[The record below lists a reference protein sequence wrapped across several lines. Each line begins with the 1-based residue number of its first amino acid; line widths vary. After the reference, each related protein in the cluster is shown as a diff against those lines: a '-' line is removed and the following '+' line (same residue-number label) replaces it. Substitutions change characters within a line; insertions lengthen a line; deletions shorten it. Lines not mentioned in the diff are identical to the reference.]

1 MVRYLLPALL
11 LVLLGTTAVAQ
22 DGGPGPGAEFI
33 TKNSEGRE
41 FWLCFMK
48 NFRTQT
54 DNRQNRPA
62 ALKLQLF
69 ITSSYDARVKIEI
82 EEIGYENTVD
92 VRANTVVN
100 VQVPARAQLRAVET
114 AERLAVHVTA
124 DTTIAVYGLNSRY
137 QTTDTFMGLPVS
149 VLGTTYRVVGYT
161 KLASDL
167 LSEFSIVATEDDT
180 EVEILPTA
188 ITSTG
193 RPPNR
198 PFKVKLRKGDVYTV
212 GARWQSIGP
221 CDLTGSLITA
231 NKKISVFSG
240 HQCAYVPPKVEACN
254 HLIEQ
259 LPPVTAWGKHYYL
272 GMLKERSKYTFRV
285 VASEARTRVFK
296 NSKLVAVLNAG
307 EYHEELNVREH
318 IQVTADKPVMVA
330 QFAQGFKNGDSVG
343 DPMMILVSPTQQF
356 LRVYRFATPINGD
369 WHHYINVVAQ
379 TETIDQ
385 VRLNGRR
392 IDPRLFEPLGQSR
405 YSIAQVPIPYGTHV
419 IRSETAFGLYSYG
432 FGYDRDAY
440 DAYGNMAGQSFF
452 ELSTLIDSLP
462 PMADGG
468 STRDNY
474 SVIFRDDRPM
484 DQGLDKI
491 EVVAAT
497 ALEAAPFQLEPGTP
511 QASVTIRP
519 TVSGSGGRIVFKA
532 TDVAGN
538 SSFFTVCY
546 VFDSRSERY
555 VYQLNEGRGIECVSE
570 DGWMV
575 GAYAMLNHTRL
586 DADFVT
592 SGNLEGQ
599 GPFEQGE
606 GFAGGFGV
614 LAGRR
619 FAPDIIVN
627 GRLSVSGLGGTLLSA
642 DTTVGTVFD
651 SAAGAQVPYQEGTEL
666 AIDALYLKL
675 GGTVQWFPLRYFY
688 LTAGANLSFALGSAV
703 TTNRVILR
711 PNHFTYA
718 DGTQSKPEGT
728 ESLESLST
736 FGFELLGGLGFS
748 YPVSY
753 RGSVFLESLYT
764 TRLNSVVSDAT
775 FNTDAIGVNVGF
787 IWRF

>member
-1 MVRYLLPALL
+1 MGRLGTIVLVAALL
-11 LVLLGTTAVAQ
+11 LCSVLPVAAQ
-22 DGGPGPGAEFI
+22 GPTDDPSAEYI

-48 NFRTQT
+48 NFRTQSQS
-54 DNRQNRPA
+54 RQNRPA

-180 EVEILPTA
+180 EIEILPTA

-231 NKKISVFSG
+231 NKKIAVFSG

-285 VASEARTRVFK
+285 IASEARTRVFK

-307 EYHEELNVREH
+307 EFHEELNVRDH
-318 IQVTADKPVMVA
+318 IQVTADKPVLVA

-379 TETIDQ
+379 TETIDEL
-385 VRLNGRR
+385 RLNGRR
-392 IDPRLFEPLGQSR
+392 IDPRLFERLGESR

-419 IRSETAFGLYSYG
+419 IRS
-432 FGYDRDAY
+432 
-440 DAYGNMAGQSFF
+440 Q
-452 ELSTLIDSLP
+452 
-462 PMADGG
+462 
-468 STRDNY
+468 
-474 SVIFRDDRPM
+474 
-484 DQGLDKI
+484 
-491 EVVAAT
+491 T
-497 ALEAAPFQLEPGTP
+497 ALRL
-511 QASVTIRP
+511 VLIR
-519 TVSGSGGRIVFKA
+519 F
-532 TDVAGN
+532 
-538 SSFFTVCY
+538 
-546 VFDSRSERY
+546 
-555 VYQLNEGRGIECVSE
+555 
-570 DGWMV
+570 
-575 GAYAMLNHTRL
+575 
-586 DADFVT
+586 
-592 SGNLEGQ
+592 
-599 GPFEQGE
+599 
-606 GFAGGFGV
+606 
-614 LAGRR
+614 
-619 FAPDIIVN
+619 
-627 GRLSVSGLGGTLLSA
+627 
-642 DTTVGTVFD
+642 
-651 SAAGAQVPYQEGTEL
+651 
-666 AIDALYLKL
+666 
-675 GGTVQWFPLRYFY
+675 
-688 LTAGANLSFALGSAV
+688 
-703 TTNRVILR
+703 RV
-711 PNHFTYA
+711 
-718 DGTQSKPEGT
+718 
-728 ESLESLST
+728 
-736 FGFELLGGLGFS
+736 
-748 YPVSY
+748 
-753 RGSVFLESLYT
+753 
-764 TRLNSVVSDAT
+764 
-775 FNTDAIGVNVGF
+775 
-787 IWRF
+787 